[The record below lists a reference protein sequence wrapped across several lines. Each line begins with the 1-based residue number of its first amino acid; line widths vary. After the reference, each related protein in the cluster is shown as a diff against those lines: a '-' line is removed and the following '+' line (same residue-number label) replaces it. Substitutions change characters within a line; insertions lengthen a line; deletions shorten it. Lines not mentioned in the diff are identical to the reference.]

1 MDLNLEK
8 FCLRSEIIHCV
19 GFFGPGG
26 GKHSYST
33 MGQKVFLGELKAG
46 LQNMVMSW
54 QSLFMFII
62 KITR

>member
-1 MDLNLEK
+1 MLVFLG
-8 FCLRSEIIHCV
+8 RV
-19 GFFGPGG
+19 GG
-26 GKHSYST
+26 GGGVKHSYKT